1 MLTALEAILSRFNSV
16 FLPYSSFPYQSFLF
30 MCLIRLA
37 RRLEK
42 TNAGKRVV
50 TSKDLDECFLDSY
63 LSPHFFFFQMA
74 FEDPDVQGIYLL
86 TDGKPVSLLFIS
98 M

>member
-1 MLTALEAILSRFNSV
+1 M
-16 FLPYSSFPYQSFLF
+16 
-30 MCLIRLA
+30 
-37 RRLEK
+37 EK

-86 TDGKPVSLLFIS
+86 TDGKPVSLWFIMPQNLRAVARIVLFSKQCACELSLDLLEVHILL
-98 M
+98 